1 MPNFVSS
8 LAAIFITLPFIGYI
22 IFFISAKQ
30 FTRNHKRS
38 VQFAMDMS
46 TLFFVLSVHYLIVT
60 IWDIHIF
67 WVIMLIMIANAFVV
81 VLVHYQVK
89 GEIIFQ
95 KVLKG
100 FWRVNFAFFFCAYLL
115 LFSIGFIT
123 RISRIF
129 TA

>member
-8 LAAIFITLPFIGYI
+8 LAAIFITLP
-22 IFFISAKQ
+22 

-123 RISRIF
+123 RITRIF